1 MELTKKFIVNTISE
15 RKSQITDLG
24 VKTVGLFGSYCR
36 NTQTEESDIDLLVD
50 FRPDAYNYDNFINL
64 CFLLD
69 DLFIDKKVEV
79 VTVMSLS
86 PHIGP
91 KILKTV
97 EYVF

>member
-1 MELTKKFIVNTISE
+1 MRLTKNFIINSIHD

-24 VKTVGLFGSYCR
+24 VKTVGLFGSYCK
-36 NTQTEESDIDLLVD
+36 NTQTEQSDIDLLVD
-50 FRPDAYNYDNFINL
+50 FQPDEYNYDNFINL
-64 CFLLD
+64 CFLFD

-79 VTVMSLS
+79 VTVNSLS
-86 PHIGP
+86 PYIGP